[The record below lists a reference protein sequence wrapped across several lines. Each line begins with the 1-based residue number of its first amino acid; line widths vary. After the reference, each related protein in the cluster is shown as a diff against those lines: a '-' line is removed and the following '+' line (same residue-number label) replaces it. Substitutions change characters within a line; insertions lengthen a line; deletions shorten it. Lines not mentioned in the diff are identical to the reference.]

1 MSDTQSTV
9 SAGAPTRARL
19 LRDPAALILLAANLV
34 PLGGVLFWGWDAFVL
49 LVLYWL
55 ETAVIGFWTLARIA
69 TAPAESLGSVGD
81 ESGPTITSPL
91 GLSLFFIAHA
101 GIFMG
106 VHFAFLWSL
115 FSGDWAGKVHGPV
128 SFVDKLVLETGLW
141 LPLLV
146 LFIARGVVF
155 FYALIGA
162 RVLARL
168 NRWRGRTTASPAAA
182 PPAALLGN
190 VLGSFYARIVVMH
203 LAIIAGAF
211 LSFFGTIAPLIV
223 LIVIKTAI
231 DLGMHAFFELGDA
244 DKTFRA
250 LLRARERSV
259 RQRAES

>member
-9 SAGAPTRARL
+9 SAGAPARRRL
-19 LRDPAALILLAANLV
+19 LRDPATLILLAANLV

-55 ETAVIGFWTLARIA
+55 ETAVIGFWTLVRIV
-69 TAPAESLGSVGD
+69 TAPAGSLGSVGD
-81 ESGPTITSPL
+81 ESGPTVTSAL

-106 VHFAFLWSL
+106 VHFAFLWTL
-115 FSGDWAGKVHGPV
+115 FSGDWPGKIHGPV
-128 SFVDKLVLETGLW
+128 SFVDRLVLETGLW
-141 LPLLV
+141 VPLLV
-146 LFIARGVVF
+146 LFIARGAVF

-162 RVLARL
+162 RLRARL
-168 NRWRGRTTASPAAA
+168 DRWRGRTIASPSAA
-182 PPAALLGN
+182 PPADSLGN

-203 LAIIAGAF
+203 LAIMAGAF
-211 LSFFGTIAPLIV
+211 LSFFGTIGPLIV

-250 LLRARERSV
+250 LLRTRAQSV